1 MCHEDYKWW
10 WNCFWIGACP
20 AVYLLIES
28 FIKLMM
34 NDIDWTVL
42 VALLIV
48 DLIMAISLA
57 LIGGSIAFCVGFKYV
72 SYMFGQIKQN

>member
-1 MCHEDYKWW
+1 
-10 WNCFWIGACP
+10 
-20 AVYLLIES
+20 
-28 FIKLMM
+28 MM